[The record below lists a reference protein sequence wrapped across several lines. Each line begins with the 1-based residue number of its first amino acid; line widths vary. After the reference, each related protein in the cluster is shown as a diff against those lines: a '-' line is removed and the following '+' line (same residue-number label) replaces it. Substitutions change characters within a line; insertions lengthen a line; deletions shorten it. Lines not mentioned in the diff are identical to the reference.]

1 MKKIIGFG
9 LLSCIKSIS
18 HVFYTGKFTWITP
31 TPENPWSRTRLMVL
45 LNHTSLYEPL
55 YVQALS
61 FPFLWDLVGRLNVPG
76 ADVTLRRPIVGK
88 LWKLMLPNITSVTRR
103 KDHSWQN
110 YLNSIKSDSIVMIAP
125 EGRMKR
131 PGGLD
136 KNGKPMT
143 VKGGVAD
150 ILENLSDGGMVL
162 CLSGGLHHVQTPG
175 QHLPR
180 LFKPIHMNL
189 AYIDIKE
196 YKEQFKHM
204 SPRERKLAIT
214 QDMQV
219 RLETDCPKLPP
230 MIGDNPK

>member
-9 LLSCIKSIS
+9 LLSLVKSIS
-18 HVFYTGKFTWITP
+18 HVFYPGNFKWITP
-31 TPENPWSRTRLMVL
+31 TPEKPWEHARLMIL

-61 FPFLWDLVGRLNVPG
+61 FPFLWSLAGRVTVPG
-76 ADVTLRRPIVGK
+76 ADITLNRPIVGK
-88 LWKLMLPNITSVTRR
+88 LWKLMLPNISSVTRR
-103 KDHSWQN
+103 KDNSWST
-110 YLNSIKSDSIVMIAP
+110 YLNSIKPDSIVMIAP

-150 ILENLSDGGMVL
+150 ILENLEDGGMIL

-175 QHLPR
+175 EHFPR

-196 YKEQFKHM
+196 YKAQFADL
-204 SPRERKLAIT
+204 SPRERKLKIT
-214 QDMQV
+214 QDMQQ
-219 RLETDCPKLPP
+219 RLEKDCPKNFLT
-230 MIGDNPK
+230 